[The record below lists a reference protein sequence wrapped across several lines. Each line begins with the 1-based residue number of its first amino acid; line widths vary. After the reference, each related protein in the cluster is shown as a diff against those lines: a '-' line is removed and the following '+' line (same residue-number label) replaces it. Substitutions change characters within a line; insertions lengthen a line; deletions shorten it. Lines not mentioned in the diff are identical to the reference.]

1 MSPLHETPVAV
12 TPTILFP
19 LYCDP
24 LPACP
29 SQVAKQHLVLVVG
42 LPRLD
47 SFTVD
52 APTARDPHHDPPPA
66 LCAGPDLVLVVGLPH
81 LDSFTVDAPIARDPD
96 HDLPPALCLSV
107 APLPSVCVTPGL
119 PSCPSLPPRWRRSIW
134 WQSSIWCCWCGV
146 AALPGLVFS
155 WCSYYP
161 YFKPLPPCLSPL
173 PSQVAK
179 QYLVLVVGLPRLDSF
194 TVDAPIARDPDH
206 EFARMAVAAEEV
218 EDRNG
223 EVGAEEGGE
232 GSVVATPQGGPI
244 ARDPDHE
251 FTHMFVAADEVG
263 ERSGEVGTE
272 NCGDGSVRKTPQR
285 PPVARDPDHEF
296 ARMVVGEE
304 ARKRRKEV
312 TEEQREGMGES
323 GAEELGARGQGTGEE
338 TDGREGCHCCCH
350 LRTSSWLLA
359 AAALFTSFLPGASV
373 YVPGVSVPDTRALFV
388 LSLTN
393 YSSRSFTSCDLSPR
407 HKSVRILLHQ
417 SQAPTIMPQ
426 PKPSSQLWQDFAFSD
441 IIGEGQYGKVWRCVD
456 RASGQPM
463 ACKQIRTAG
472 LSESEMADL
481 QREIYSLSLLGSHEN
496 ILSLA
501 HVYAD
506 DKTVYLVT
514 ELCSG
519 GDLFD
524 LVDRSGNGL
533 DEASAA
539 KIFVQIIRA
548 VRWCHAHRI
557 VHRDIKPENILL
569 TKSTTINAA
578 TTGSSSIS
586 IADNLSVRL
595 ADFGLAFQ
603 LKPGCA
609 MVGIGGSM
617 PYEAPEMLAE
627 QPYNTKADV
636 WSLGV
641 LLYSMLTST
650 WPAFPGN
657 RRQLTPNDFRSAG
670 WAKLSIAARD
680 LICRMMIVDPAQ
692 RSDIDGVM
700 SHPWLAHARRAVFPR
715 QASQVFPSQ
724 PSQQQV
730 SQQQSQQLE
739 AVVAQLKNDTAATT
753 TCDEQDLHAAEPLT
767 QLRQP
772 NMSPKQQRLS
782 AGRLTSAAR
791 SATAASKAKRDA
803 AASLLELV
811 VRSLQSQP
819 SSSTT
824 TGLATASPSSSPA
837 VSPDH
842 THPKKIPRTGDS
854 SDVFATNSAE
864 TSETISYQDLLPVKS
879 DFNEDATSAYK
890 WRLASLRA
898 FQADSARSIS
908 ASSSGSSSGVSE
920 FFTPISSPEPRQKPS
935 YHQFLRPRPS
945 LLGVQI

>member
-1 MSPLHETPVAV
+1 
-12 TPTILFP
+12 
-19 LYCDP
+19 
-24 LPACP
+24 
-29 SQVAKQHLVLVVG
+29 
-42 LPRLD
+42 
-47 SFTVD
+47 
-52 APTARDPHHDPPPA
+52 
-66 LCAGPDLVLVVGLPH
+66 
-81 LDSFTVDAPIARDPD
+81 
-96 HDLPPALCLSV
+96 
-107 APLPSVCVTPGL
+107 
-119 PSCPSLPPRWRRSIW
+119 
-134 WQSSIWCCWCGV
+134 
-146 AALPGLVFS
+146 
-155 WCSYYP
+155 
-161 YFKPLPPCLSPL
+161 
-173 PSQVAK
+173 
-179 QYLVLVVGLPRLDSF
+179 
-194 TVDAPIARDPDH
+194 
-206 EFARMAVAAEEV
+206 
-218 EDRNG
+218 
-223 EVGAEEGGE
+223 
-232 GSVVATPQGGPI
+232 
-244 ARDPDHE
+244 
-251 FTHMFVAADEVG
+251 
-263 ERSGEVGTE
+263 
-272 NCGDGSVRKTPQR
+272 
-285 PPVARDPDHEF
+285 
-296 ARMVVGEE
+296 
-304 ARKRRKEV
+304 
-312 TEEQREGMGES
+312 
-323 GAEELGARGQGTGEE
+323 
-338 TDGREGCHCCCH
+338 
-350 LRTSSWLLA
+350 
-359 AAALFTSFLPGASV
+359 
-373 YVPGVSVPDTRALFV
+373 
-388 LSLTN
+388 
-393 YSSRSFTSCDLSPR
+393 
-407 HKSVRILLHQ
+407 
-417 SQAPTIMPQ
+417 MPQ

-472 LSESEMADL
+472 LSEAEMADL
-481 QREIYSLSLLGSHEN
+481 QREIYSLSILGAHEN

-506 DKTVYLVT
+506 EKTVYLVT
-514 ELCSG
+514 ELCNG

-524 LVDRSGNGL
+524 LVDRSGDGL

-539 KIFVQIIRA
+539 KIFVQIVRA

-569 TKSTTINAA
+569 TKSTTGAAA
-578 TTGSSSIS
+578 TTGSSSAS

-692 RSDIDGVM
+692 RYDIDGVM

-715 QASQVFPSQ
+715 QPSKVFPSRASQ
-724 PSQQQV
+724 EQSQQQA

-739 AVVAQLKNDTAATT
+739 AVVAQLSNDTAATT
-753 TCDEQDLHAAEPLT
+753 TCDVHAAVTVADPLS

-772 NMSPKQQRLS
+772 NQPRPS
-782 AGRLTSAAR
+782 AGRITSAAR
-791 SATAASKAKRDA
+791 SVTAASKAKRDA

-811 VRSLQSQP
+811 VRSLQSPP
-819 SSSTT
+819 SSPSTT
-824 TGLATASPSSSPA
+824 TGLATSSPSSSPA

-854 SDVFATNSAE
+854 PDVFAQTNSAE
-864 TSETISYQDLLPVKS
+864 TSETISVQDLLSIKR
-879 DFNEDATSAYK
+879 DLNEDATSEYK
-890 WRLASLRA
+890 WRLKSLRA
-898 FQADSARSIS
+898 FEAESRSIS

-920 FFTPISSPEPRQKPS
+920 FFTPISSPEPRQKPT